1 MEYLK
6 YKIYKEN
13 NETANDFGGLPLNF
27 QIAPPPAGLN
37 FLKSN
42 QWNTQH
48 LQNTTPG
55 CATSS
60 TPLVVTR
67 LVPVRSASRLPHC
80 SMRGPRIHEDVGDG
94 RGLSHPEFNVA
105 GKSQSGKSWEIN
117 VYSIAMFDFG
127 EDHPTIR
134 TVNSFRVCGVSQ
146 LYRWDHH
153 GNFWLV
159 SMGKTYNQHGA
170 TNTWQDQSV
179 LGIETT

>member
-67 LVPVRSASRLPHC
+67 LVPVRSASRTPALFDEGAAHPRRCGRWSWAESPGIQRGWEISMWKILGNQRIFHC
-80 SMRGPRIHEDVGDG
+80 YVWFWGGSPNNSYCQFVSCLWGQPAIQMG
-94 RGLSHPEFNVA
+94 S
-105 GKSQSGKSWEIN
+105 SWEFL
-117 VYSIAMFDFG
+117 ARF
-127 EDHPTIR
+127 
-134 TVNSFRVCGVSQ
+134 
-146 LYRWDHH
+146 H
-153 GNFWLV
+153 G
-159 SMGKTYNQHGA
+159 
-170 TNTWQDQSV
+170 
-179 LGIETT
+179 